1 MGHEVELCELR
12 DDLSKYERAN
22 VQVLACSCDSRFS
35 QKKWADEQGYTFPV
49 LSDSW
54 PHGKVA
60 QAYGVFNEMVGA
72 ASRATFIID
81 KDGKIVDEFESENLG
96 TPRGQA
102 SYDAALAKLS
112 A

>member
-1 MGHEVELCELR
+1 
-12 DDLSKYERAN
+12 
-22 VQVLACSCDSRFS
+22 
-35 QKKWADEQGYTFPV
+35 
-49 LSDSW
+49 
-54 PHGKVA
+54 
-60 QAYGVFNEMVGA
+60 MVGA

-112 A
+112 GLIRAGASP